1 MAMTAILTAL
11 ILSVAPTFG
20 MVNGYSPASA
30 DAIMTATVNGE
41 YHAYMDFN
49 GDGVLSVMDAVGV
62 LKKYVDNSTNGNT
75 LTYGEKDVMAVVEE
89 NLNPSEY
96 SDYFYY
102 EIDFVNNKPCRMYSY
117 EYSEYTVLHVYC
129 EVNDTTFQYTVGID
143 PITETAVVLD

>member
-1 MAMTAILTAL
+1 MSITVVLTAL
-11 ILSVAPTFG
+11 TLSVAPTFG
-20 MVNGYSPASA
+20 MANGYSAASA

-41 YHAYMDFN
+41 YHAFMDFD

-62 LKKYVDNSTNGNT
+62 LRKYAENSTNGNT
-75 LTYGEKDVMAVVEE
+75 MTYGEPDVMRVVEE

-102 EIDFVNNKPCRMYSY
+102 EIDFVNGEPCRMYTY